1 MKYELNMGS
10 KQGRGS
16 SRVAMQG
23 LRDKAVAARSSEP
36 CGGWEEP
43 QLKWGEAPV
52 TQDSSCQPSL
62 KYWEESE
69 GDSFNLNYVTVGLG
83 EGDPWIAQSWYCAN
97 PLS

>member
-23 LRDKAVAARSSEP
+23 LRDKAVAGGSSEP

-43 QLKWGEAPV
+43 QLK
-52 TQDSSCQPSL
+52 
-62 KYWEESE
+62 
-69 GDSFNLNYVTVGLG
+69 
-83 EGDPWIAQSWYCAN
+83 
-97 PLS
+97 

>member
-23 LRDKAVAARSSEP
+23 LRDKAVAGGSSEP

-43 QLKWGEAPV
+43 RLK
-52 TQDSSCQPSL
+52 
-62 KYWEESE
+62 
-69 GDSFNLNYVTVGLG
+69 
-83 EGDPWIAQSWYCAN
+83 
-97 PLS
+97 